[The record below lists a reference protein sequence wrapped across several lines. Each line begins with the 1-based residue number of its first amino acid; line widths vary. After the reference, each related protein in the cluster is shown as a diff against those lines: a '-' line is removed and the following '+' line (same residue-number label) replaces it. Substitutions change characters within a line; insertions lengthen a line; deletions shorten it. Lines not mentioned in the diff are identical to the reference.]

1 MSFTGDLRAFAL
13 KTGTTMDKGERKV
26 CIDITRDLILTTPV
40 DTGLA
45 RNNYFFG
52 LDRNGSTTVDVSKN
66 GKDST
71 VRSLEWAGK
80 LKAGGTWFITNNLPY
95 ILQIMEYGTSKQ
107 AAPGAVSRIVARWQA
122 IVDNAFSTTSKSNV
136 DYGKGLS

>member
-1 MSFTGDLRAFAL
+1 
-13 KTGTTMDKGERKV
+13 MDKGERKV
-26 CIDITRDLILTTPV
+26 CLDLSRDLVLTTPV
-40 DTGLA
+40 KSGLA

-52 LDRNGSTTVDVSKN
+52 LDRNGSSTTDVSKN
-66 GKDST
+66 GKDSNI
-71 VRSLEWAGK
+71 RSLEWAGK
-80 LKAGGTWFITNNLPY
+80 LKSGGTWFITNNLPY
-95 ILQIMEYGTSKQ
+95 ILQIMEYGTSTQ